1 MNKNLLTI
9 FLYCIPLAMM
19 IGLIPYVQN
28 DYELAFLYIIFIIA
42 IMLTKPKKYDLHAL
56 LLGVVVVTLFELL
69 FVSTGVETFRNPSLF
84 HLIPAWL
91 PFLWGYAFVTI
102 KRSLSLLP

>member
-1 MNKNLLTI
+1 MNKNLI
-9 FLYCIPLAMM
+9 AISIYCVPIALM
-19 IGLIPYVQN
+19 IGLISYVQN
-28 DYELAFLYIIFIIA
+28 DYGLALLYIIFIIA
-42 IMLTKPKKYDLHAL
+42 IMLIKSEKYDLHAL
-56 LLGVVVVTLFELL
+56 MLGVIVVTLFELL

-102 KRSLSLLP
+102 KRSLNLLP